1 MAFEPKLL
9 VEQAVDFI
17 TLFLN
22 DITGT
27 GATGFGAPNPTVN
40 DIISAEITF
49 SSELYVGNI
58 ILSFDILNGVI
69 TDAEKTDY
77 NGNITNILADLN
89 STAFPFVD
97 LEITSTLLLGNDKYQ
112 DGCFDVIYKLN
123 TSTESFTKTLF
134 FFTALNSVLCYDKAN
149 TMFALGQKPTKETA
163 EIQASYLAFASALYA
178 DNKTSAIE
186 QQKRLLKVCASC
198 GCGC

>member
-9 VEQAVDFI
+9 AEQAVDFI

-27 GATGFGAPNPTVN
+27 GATGFGAPNPVVN

-89 STAFPFVD
+89 STVFPFVD
-97 LEITSTLLLGNDKYQ
+97 LEITSRILLGDDKYP
-112 DGCFDVIYKLN
+112 DVCFDVIYRIS
-123 TSTESFTKTLF
+123 TSTESFTYNF
-134 FFTALNSVLCYDKAN
+134 YFFTALNTVLCYDKAN
-149 TMFALGQKPTKETA
+149 TKYANGQMLSDKTA
-163 EIQASYLAFASALYA
+163 EIQASYLAFVSAIYA
-178 DNKTSAIE
+178 GNKTSAIE